1 MRARFG
7 IMVARL
13 WENSTLSS
21 LNWVSSKRIVH
32 IIILYKKIFEIKEK
46 MLILAVDKRAQS
58 NISSFK

>member
-7 IMVARL
+7 IMVARW

-21 LNWVSSKRIVH
+21 LNKVSSKRIVR
-32 IIILYKKIFEIKEK
+32 IAILYKKFFEIKEK

-58 NISSFK
+58 NLSSFK